1 MHCQQLVFK
10 CINST
15 FSVVPNEVSNSSE
28 RKMLD
33 VSIKN
38 ETLRSIFLPL
48 KVKILH
54 KIDISP
60 LRDGRPG
67 YEKLK
72 LLMPLGMEWRPN
84 CLCINV
90 LLYANLGKH
99 KVAKE
104 HCNSFNLIF
113 ICWIRY
119 IHGMKIGCI

>member
-15 FSVVPNEVSNSSE
+15 FSVVINEVSNSSE

-33 VSIKN
+33 VFIKN
-38 ETLRSIFLPL
+38 ETLRSVFLLL
-48 KVKILH
+48 KVKILY

-90 LLYANLGKH
+90 LSYANLGKH

-113 ICWIRY
+113 MCLITCK
-119 IHGMKIGCI
+119 HAMKIDCI